1 MGQTVGAATE
11 QRGVAAMGQTVVAV
25 DIGGTKI
32 ACGLVTLGAEGP
44 VIEKVEKV
52 PTEAAQGGEHV
63 LATVLEQVR
72 SAIERADQAPCGV
85 GISSAGV
92 VDPRSGDITFANE
105 LMPGWGGTR
114 LGAEVSASTGLPC
127 RVLNDVHAHA
137 LGEARWGGGRDKGS
151 CLVAAVGTGIGGAFV
166 QGGRLL
172 LGAHDEAGHI
182 GHVCCPAA
190 AGVPCSC
197 GATGHLEPVAAG
209 PGIIAEYRRLGGD
222 ETLPDGTPVDGAEI
236 DRRAA
241 AGDEAAQAAEARAGR
256 ALGEVLG
263 SMCNML
269 DPDVVILSGSVAQCG
284 PAWSDALAEAFRGQA
299 MPPVATTPIVG
310 GELGGD
316 APLVGAA
323 ENFVRSGYA
332 EVGD

>member
-1 MGQTVGAATE
+1 MSRTVI
-11 QRGVAAMGQTVVAV
+11 AV

-32 ACGLVTLGAEGP
+32 ACGLVVLGEGAP
-44 VIEKVEKV
+44 VVDSVVKV
-52 PTEAAQGGEHV
+52 PTEAMKGGEHV
-63 LATVLEQVR
+63 LATVLAQVKA
-72 SAIERADQAPCGV
+72 AIERAGEKPEGV

-92 VDPRSGDITFANE
+92 VNPRNGDITFANE

-114 LGAEVSASTGLPC
+114 LGAEVTAATGLPC

-137 LGEARWGGGRDKGS
+137 LGEARWGGGRDKKS

-166 QGGRLL
+166 EYGKIM

-197 GATGHLEPVAAG
+197 GATGHLEPIAAG
-209 PGIIAEYRRLGGD
+209 PGIIREYVRLGGD
-222 ETLPDGTPVDGAEI
+222 AEKPDGTPMDGAEI

-241 AGDEAAQAAEARAGR
+241 AGDEAAKAAEARAGR

-284 PAWSDALAEAFRGQA
+284 PDWSEAMNEAFKGQA

-323 ENFVRSGYA
+323 ENFARSGYA
-332 EVGD
+332 EIAD

>member
-1 MGQTVGAATE
+1 M
-11 QRGVAAMGQTVVAV
+11 
-25 DIGGTKI
+25 
-32 ACGLVTLGAEGP
+32 
-44 VIEKVEKV
+44 
-52 PTEAAQGGEHV
+52 
-63 LATVLEQVR
+63 
-72 SAIERADQAPCGV
+72 
-85 GISSAGV
+85 
-92 VDPRSGDITFANE
+92 
-105 LMPGWGGTR
+105 
-114 LGAEVSASTGLPC
+114 
-127 RVLNDVHAHA
+127 
-137 LGEARWGGGRDKGS
+137 
-151 CLVAAVGTGIGGAFV
+151 AAVGTGIGGAFV
-166 QGGRLL
+166 EYGKIM

-197 GATGHLEPVAAG
+197 GATGHLEPIAAG
-209 PGIIAEYRRLGGD
+209 PGIIREYVRQGGD
-222 ETLPDGTPVDGAEI
+222 AEKPDGTPMDGAEI

-241 AGDEAAQAAEARAGR
+241 AGDAAAKAAEARAGR

-284 PAWSDALAEAFRGQA
+284 PDWSDAMTEAFRGQA

-323 ENFVRSGYA
+323 ENFVKSGYA
-332 EVGD
+332 EVSD

>member
-1 MGQTVGAATE
+1 MESKTI
-11 QRGVAAMGQTVVAV
+11 VAV

-32 ACGLVTLGAEGP
+32 ACGLVTLGGDAP
-44 VIEKVEKV
+44 VIEAVEKV
-52 PTEAAQGGEHV
+52 PTDAMKGGAHV
-63 LATVLEQVR
+63 LATVIEQVKA
-72 SAIERADQAPCGV
+72 AIARATVEPVGV

-92 VDPRSGDITFANE
+92 VNPRTGDITFANE
-105 LMPGWGGTR
+105 LMPGWGGTA
-114 LGAEVSASTGLPC
+114 LATEVTKVTGLAC

-137 LGEARWGGGRDKGS
+137 LGEARWGGGRGKAS

-166 QGGRLL
+166 EHGHIM

-197 GATGHLEPVAAG
+197 GATGHLEPIAAG
-209 PGIIAEYRRLGGD
+209 PGIIAEYIRLGGD
-222 ETLPDGTPVDGAEI
+222 ETFDGKPMDGAEI

-241 AGDEAAQAAEARAGR
+241 AGDEAAKAAEARAGR

-269 DPDVVILSGSVAQCG
+269 DPACVILSGSVAQCG
-284 PAWSDALAEAFRGQA
+284 PDWSDAMKDAFRGQA
-299 MPPVATTPIVG
+299 MPPVATTPVVD

-316 APLVGAA
+316 APLIGAA
-323 ENFVRSGYA
+323 ENFVKSGYA
-332 EVGD
+332 EC

>member
-1 MGQTVGAATE
+1 MDTT
-11 QRGVAAMGQTVVAV
+11 TIVAV

-32 ACGLVTLGAEGP
+32 ACGLVTLGGDKP

-52 PTEAAQGGEHV
+52 PTDAPKGGQHV
-63 LATVLEQVR
+63 LETVIEQVKA
-72 SAIERADQAPCGV
+72 AIGRADGPVAGV

-92 VDPRSGDITFANE
+92 VNPRNGDITFANE
-105 LMPGWGGTR
+105 LMPGWGGTH
-114 LGAEVSASTGLPC
+114 LAAEVTAATGLDC

-137 LGEARWGGGRDKGS
+137 LGEARWGGGREAAS
-151 CLVAAVGTGIGGAFV
+151 CLVVAVGTGIGGAFV
-166 QGGRLL
+166 ERGQIM

-190 AGVPCSC
+190 VGVPCSC
-197 GATGHLEPVAAG
+197 GATAHLEPIAAG
-209 PGIIAEYRRLGGD
+209 PGIIREYVRLGGD
-222 ETLPDGTPVDGAEI
+222 ELKADGSPMDGAEI
-236 DRRAA
+236 DVRAA
-241 AGDEAAQAAEARAGR
+241 AGDEHAKAAEARAGR

-269 DPDVVILSGSVAQCG
+269 DPTCVILSGSVVQCG
-284 PAWSDALAEAFRGQA
+284 PNWSDALKAGFAEQA

-310 GELGGD
+310 GELGGE

-323 ENFVRSGYA
+323 ENFLASGYA
-332 EVGD
+332 EV

>member
-1 MGQTVGAATE
+1 MSQTI
-11 QRGVAAMGQTVVAV
+11 VAV

-32 ACGLVTLGAEGP
+32 ACGLVDLGGESP
-44 VIEKVEKV
+44 VITSVEKV
-52 PTEAAQGGEHV
+52 PTDAMKGGKHV
-63 LATVLEQVR
+63 LATVIEQVK
-72 SAIERADQAPCGV
+72 AAVERAEGPV
-85 GISSAGV
+85 AGV
-92 VDPRSGDITFANE
+92 VNPRNGDITFAND
-105 LMPGWGGTR
+105 LMPGWGGTP
-114 LGAEVSASTGLPC
+114 LGTEVTAATGLPC

-137 LGEARWGGGRDKGS
+137 LGEARWGGGRGKSS

-166 QGGRLL
+166 EHGKIM

-190 AGVPCSC
+190 AG
-197 GATGHLEPVAAG
+197 
-209 PGIIAEYRRLGGD
+209 IIEEYVRLGGD
-222 ETLPDGTPVDGAEI
+222 AAQSDGTPMDGAEI

-241 AGDEAAQAAEARAGR
+241 AGDKNAQAAEARAGR

-284 PAWSDALAEAFRGQA
+284 PNWSDAMAEAFRGQA

-316 APLVGAA
+316 APLIGAA
-323 ENFVRSGYA
+323 ENFVSSGYA
-332 EVGD
+332 EC

>member
-1 MGQTVGAATE
+1 MSQTI
-11 QRGVAAMGQTVVAV
+11 VAV
-25 DIGGTKI
+25 DVGGTKI
-32 ACGLVTLGAEGP
+32 ACGLVSLGEGQP
-44 VIEKVEKV
+44 EVVAVEKV
-52 PTEAAQGGEHV
+52 PTEAKRGGAHV
-63 LATVLEQVR
+63 LKTVIEQVR
-72 SAIERADQAPCGV
+72 AAVDRAGGEVLGV

-92 VDPRSGDITFANE
+92 VNPRTGDITFAND
-105 LMPGWGGTR
+105 LMPGWGGTP
-114 LGAEVSASTGLPC
+114 LASEVTAACGLPC

-137 LGEARWGGGRDKGS
+137 LGEARWGGGRDAQS
-151 CLVAAVGTGIGGAFV
+151 CLVVAVGTGIGGAFV
-166 QGGRLL
+166 ERGLIM

-209 PGIIAEYRRLGGD
+209 PGIIEEYVRLGGE
-222 ETLPDGTPVDGAEI
+222 ETLPDGTPIDGAEI
-236 DRRAA
+236 DRRSA
-241 AGDEAAQAAEARAGR
+241 AGDEAARAAEARAGR

-269 DPDVVILSGSVAQCG
+269 DPSCVILSGSVAQCG
-284 PAWSDALAEAFRGQA
+284 PAWSDAMAEAFRGQA

-323 ENFVRSGYA
+323 ENFLRSAYA
-332 EVGD
+332 